1 MNNYANET
9 KKKKKI
15 KKIVI
20 INYKHNKHFNNTSLR
35 NIDKNFD
42 KNNSILFPEIKK
54 DILKKKQRNKNNIY
68 NSKKII
74 SKSNI
79 IPEIKQNNICSII
92 TSSLNIIDNSTI
104 SRNVNRSRN
113 NQSSFHKSY
122 NTSNESSL
130 NNKTYLSN
138 RINFNKIINKSCIG
152 FNDNNKE
159 NNNSLNN
166 RKKYK
171 NKTQSVIFKKNSI
184 NNLPNINND
193 LSKSFLKKKK
203 IPVKKIYE
211 YYIKKESE
219 NIIKPIKNFDN
230 FIKRKYRDPKKRF
243 NKIYCINKSYIK
255 RTKELKNNRE
265 IALKDDF
272 DINEYQNAIM
282 LFLENRV
289 DSINLNSLGQ
299 NYREFNDKINKR
311 FSPKGRF
318 TNLANKI
325 RNHAPIYLINKLRDL
340 DKNKLIKRAKYLKSN
355 IDIDKKPENKK
366 ENYFEEFE
374 MYLEN
379 KNIKENIEK

>member
-1 MNNYANET
+1 MNNYVNET
-9 KKKKKI
+9 NKKRKI
-15 KKIVI
+15 KKIII
-20 INYKHNKHFNNTSLR
+20 INNKLNKPSNNNSLR
-35 NIDKNFD
+35 SIDKNFD
-42 KNNSILFPEIKK
+42 KNSSILFPEIKK
-54 DILKKKQRNKNNIY
+54 KKLKQKERNKNNLY
-68 NSKKII
+68 NSQKFI

-79 IPEIKQNNICSII
+79 IPEINKNSNYRII
-92 TSSLNIIDNSTI
+92 TSSLNIIDNSII
-104 SRNVNRSRN
+104 SRNVNQSKN

-122 NTSNESSL
+122 NAWIESSL

-159 NNNSLNN
+159 NNSLNN

-171 NKTQSVIFKKNSI
+171 HKTQSFISKKNSI

-193 LSKSFLKKKK
+193 LSKSFLMKKK
-203 IPVKKIYE
+203 IPVKKIYG

-243 NKIYCINKSYIK
+243 NKIYCINKSYLK

-282 LFLENRV
+282 QFIENRV

-374 MYLEN
+374 IYLEK
-379 KNIKENIEK
+379 KNIKENIEKK

>member
-1 MNNYANET
+1 MNNYVNET
-9 KKKKKI
+9 NKKRKI
-15 KKIVI
+15 KKIII
-20 INYKHNKHFNNTSLR
+20 INNKLNKPSNNNSLR
-35 NIDKNFD
+35 SIDKNFD
-42 KNNSILFPEIKK
+42 KNSSILFPEIKK
-54 DILKKKQRNKNNIY
+54 KKLKQKERNKNNLY
-68 NSKKII
+68 NSQKFI

-79 IPEIKQNNICSII
+79 IPEINKNSNYRII
-92 TSSLNIIDNSTI
+92 TSSLNIIDNSII
-104 SRNVNRSRN
+104 SRNVNQSKN

-122 NTSNESSL
+122 NAWIESSL

-159 NNNSLNN
+159 NNSLNN

-171 NKTQSVIFKKNSI
+171 HKTQSFISKKNSI

-193 LSKSFLKKKK
+193 LSKSFLMKKK
-203 IPVKKIYE
+203 IPVKKIYG

-243 NKIYCINKSYIK
+243 NKIYCINKSYLK

-282 LFLENRV
+282 QFIENRV

-311 FSPKGRF
+311 YSPKGRF
-318 TNLANKI
+318 SNLANKI

-355 IDIDKKPENKK
+355 INIDKKPDNKK

-374 MYLEN
+374 LYLEN
-379 KNIKENIEK
+379 KNIKENIEN

>member
-1 MNNYANET
+1 MNNYVNET
-9 KKKKKI
+9 NKKRKI
-15 KKIVI
+15 KKIII
-20 INYKHNKHFNNTSLR
+20 INNKLNKPSNNNSLR
-35 NIDKNFD
+35 SIDKNFD
-42 KNNSILFPEIKK
+42 KNSSILFPEIKK
-54 DILKKKQRNKNNIY
+54 KKLKKKERNKNNLY
-68 NSKKII
+68 NSQKNI

-79 IPEIKQNNICSII
+79 IPEINKNSNYRII
-92 TSSLNIIDNSTI
+92 TSSLNIIDNSII
-104 SRNVNRSRN
+104 SRNVNQSKN

-122 NTSNESSL
+122 NAWIESSL

-159 NNNSLNN
+159 NNSLNN

-171 NKTQSVIFKKNSI
+171 HKTQSFISKKNSI

-193 LSKSFLKKKK
+193 LSKSFLMKKK
-203 IPVKKIYE
+203 IPVKKIYD

-243 NKIYCINKSYIK
+243 NKIYCINKSYLK

-282 LFLENRV
+282 QFLENRV

-311 FSPKGRF
+311 YSPKGRF

-355 IDIDKKPENKK
+355 INIDKKPDNKK

-374 MYLEN
+374 LYLEN
-379 KNIKENIEK
+379 KKLKENIEK

>member
-1 MNNYANET
+1 MNNYVNET
-9 KKKKKI
+9 NKKRKI
-15 KKIVI
+15 KKIII
-20 INYKHNKHFNNTSLR
+20 INNKLNKASNNNSLR
-35 NIDKNFD
+35 SIDKNFD
-42 KNNSILFPEIKK
+42 KNSSILFPEIKK
-54 DILKKKQRNKNNIY
+54 KKLKKKERNKNNLY
-68 NSKKII
+68 NSQKNI

-79 IPEIKQNNICSII
+79 IPEINKNSNYRII
-92 TSSLNIIDNSTI
+92 TSSLNIIDNSII
-104 SRNVNRSRN
+104 SRNVNQSKN

-122 NTSNESSL
+122 NAWIESSL

-159 NNNSLNN
+159 NNSLNN

-171 NKTQSVIFKKNSI
+171 HKTQSFISKKNSI

-193 LSKSFLKKKK
+193 LSKSFLMKKK

-243 NKIYCINKSYIK
+243 NKIYCINKSYLK

-282 LFLENRV
+282 QFLENRV

-311 FSPKGRF
+311 YSPKGRF

-355 IDIDKKPENKK
+355 INIDKKPDNKK

-374 MYLEN
+374 LYLEN
-379 KNIKENIEK
+379 KKLKENIEK

>member
-1 MNNYANET
+1 MNNYVNET
-9 KKKKKI
+9 NKKRKI
-15 KKIVI
+15 KKIII
-20 INYKHNKHFNNTSLR
+20 INNKLNKPSNNNSLR
-35 NIDKNFD
+35 SIDKNFD
-42 KNNSILFPEIKK
+42 KNSSILFPEIKK
-54 DILKKKQRNKNNIY
+54 KKLKQKERNNNNLYNYQKN
-68 NSKKII
+68 I

-79 IPEIKQNNICSII
+79 IPEINKNSNYRII
-92 TSSLNIIDNSTI
+92 TSSLNIIDNSII
-104 SRNVNRSRN
+104 SRNVNQSKN

-122 NTSNESSL
+122 NAWIESSL

-159 NNNSLNN
+159 NNSLNN

-171 NKTQSVIFKKNSI
+171 HKTQSFISKKNSI

-193 LSKSFLKKKK
+193 LSKSFLMKKK

-243 NKIYCINKSYIK
+243 NKIYCINKSYLK

-282 LFLENRV
+282 QFLENRV

-311 FSPKGRF
+311 YSPKGRF

-355 IDIDKKPENKK
+355 INIDKKPDNKK

-374 MYLEN
+374 LYLEN
-379 KNIKENIEK
+379 KKLKENIEK

>member
-1 MNNYANET
+1 MNNYVNET
-9 KKKKKI
+9 NKKRKI
-15 KKIVI
+15 KKIII
-20 INYKHNKHFNNTSLR
+20 INNKLNKPSNNNSLR
-35 NIDKNFD
+35 SIDKNFD
-42 KNNSILFPEIKK
+42 KNSSILFPEIKK
-54 DILKKKQRNKNNIY
+54 KKLKKKERNKNNLY
-68 NSKKII
+68 NSQKNI

-79 IPEIKQNNICSII
+79 IPEINKNSNYRII
-92 TSSLNIIDNSTI
+92 TSSLNIIDNSII
-104 SRNVNRSRN
+104 SRNVNQSKN

-122 NTSNESSL
+122 NAWIESSL

-159 NNNSLNN
+159 NNSLNN

-171 NKTQSVIFKKNSI
+171 HKTQSFISKKNNI

-193 LSKSFLKKKK
+193 LSKSFLMKKK
-203 IPVKKIYE
+203 IPVKKIYD

-243 NKIYCINKSYIK
+243 NKIYCINKSYLK

-282 LFLENRV
+282 QFLENRV

-311 FSPKGRF
+311 YSPKGRF

-355 IDIDKKPENKK
+355 INIDKKPDNKK

-374 MYLEN
+374 LYLEN
-379 KNIKENIEK
+379 KKLKENIEK

>member
-1 MNNYANET
+1 MNNYVNET
-9 KKKKKI
+9 NKKRKI
-15 KKIVI
+15 KKIII
-20 INYKHNKHFNNTSLR
+20 INNKLNKPSNNNSLR
-35 NIDKNFD
+35 SIDKNFD
-42 KNNSILFPEIKK
+42 KNSSILFPEIKK
-54 DILKKKQRNKNNIY
+54 KKLKKKERNKNNLY
-68 NSKKII
+68 NSQKNI

-79 IPEIKQNNICSII
+79 IPEINKNSNYRII
-92 TSSLNIIDNSTI
+92 TSSLNIIDNSII
-104 SRNVNRSRN
+104 SRNVNQSKN

-122 NTSNESSL
+122 NAWVESSL

-159 NNNSLNN
+159 NNSLNN

-171 NKTQSVIFKKNSI
+171 HKTQSFISKKNSI

-193 LSKSFLKKKK
+193 LSKSFLMKKK
-203 IPVKKIYE
+203 IPVKKIYD

-243 NKIYCINKSYIK
+243 NKIYCINKSYLK

-282 LFLENRV
+282 QFLENRV

-311 FSPKGRF
+311 YSPKGRF

-374 MYLEN
+374 IYLEK
-379 KNIKENIEK
+379 KNIKENIEKK